1 MTEATSVICMC
12 MYGVYMCVHKIN
24 YVYGVYMCVHV
35 INYIKQTILAHIHMH
50 PFFTTENL
58 AF

>member
-1 MTEATSVICMC
+1 
-12 MYGVYMCVHKIN
+12 MCVHKIN